1 MRLSQSEKNMEIESP
16 ILCCVL
22 LALNIYAIIGI
33 VSANIFNYKCKWK
46 VDLNVSPEKFGLC
59 WPFYVPKLISEL
71 KAEKKQSNRN
81 MVLYALHD
89 ISYDKTPVDKNSNVN
104 TGLSTPD
111 LVGAY
116 LALNQKMVESLSTY
130 LEFKGK
136 RYMVDINGNILPLK
150 LD

>member
-1 MRLSQSEKNMEIESP
+1 MEIESP
-16 ILCCVL
+16 ILCSISITL
-22 LALNIYAIIGI
+22 IIYGLVGI

-81 MVLYALHD
+81 MVLYTLHD
-89 ISYDKTPVDKNSNVN
+89 IEYDKTDVDKKSNLNVN
-104 TGLSTPD
+104 TGLSTPLG
-111 LVGAY
+111 LVGTY
-116 LALNQKMVESLSTY
+116 LALNKELIESFTPGDY

>member
-1 MRLSQSEKNMEIESP
+1 MEIENP
-16 ILCCVL
+16 ILCSISITL
-22 LALNIYAIIGI
+22 IIYGLVGII
-33 VSANIFNYKCKWK
+33 SANIFNYKCKWK

-81 MVLYALHD
+81 IVLDTLDD
-89 ISYDKTPVDKNSNVN
+89 IGYDKTDIDKNSNLNVN
-104 TGLSTPD
+104 TGLSTSLG
-111 LVGAY
+111 LVGTH
-116 LALNQKMVESLSTY
+116 LALNQELLNSIKPNGY